1 MIESLVELK
10 NMDTKSKNNLKKA
23 IERMHVVVNKDE
35 GKHTIQW
42 VADQLTAMTPSL
54 GVTAKELADAY
65 KSIFD
70 IKEDVPTNSVAG
82 GGVSLPPDA
91 RYSGIDVTDKRRR
104 KDKQPRILKRFQSHS
119 GY

>member
-1 MIESLVELK
+1 MTDSK
-10 NMDTKSKNNLKKA
+10 TKDNLKKA
-23 IERMHVVVNKDE
+23 IERMHLVVNKDE

-42 VADQLTAMTPSL
+42 VADQLIAMTPSL

-70 IKEDVPTNSVAG
+70 IKEGAPTNSIAG
-82 GGVSLPPDA
+82 GGVSLPTDA
-91 RYSGIDVTDKRRR
+91 RYKTTQVTDRRTR
-104 KDKQPRILKRFQSHS
+104 KDKQPRLLKRFQTHS

>member
-1 MIESLVELK
+1 MTDCK
-10 NMDTKSKNNLKKA
+10 TKANLKKA
-23 IERMHVVVNKDE
+23 IERMHLVVNKDE

-42 VADQLTAMTPSL
+42 VADHLITMTPSL
-54 GVTAKELADAY
+54 GVTSKELADAY
-65 KSIFD
+65 KAIFD
-70 IKEDVPTNSVAG
+70 IKEAAPANSVSG

-91 RYSGIDVTDKRRR
+91 RYKTIRVTDNRTR